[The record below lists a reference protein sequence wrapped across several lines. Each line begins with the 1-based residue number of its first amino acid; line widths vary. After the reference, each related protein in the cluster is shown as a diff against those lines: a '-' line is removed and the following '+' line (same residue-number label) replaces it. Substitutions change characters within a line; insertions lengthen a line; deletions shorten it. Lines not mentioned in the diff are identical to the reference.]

1 MNIDLA
7 NLTER
12 ERYKLLMS
20 SVVPRPVALVTSL
33 DREGRINAAPFS
45 CFNIMGTTPPTVVL
59 GIDARSPGEP
69 KDTADNVHGT
79 GDFVVNLVS
88 EAIVDKANI
97 CSAPLPPGVNELEYA
112 GLTAVPGVQVGAPR
126 VLEAPVSLECRRVMA
141 LDIGNERTIIIGNIV
156 HYHIHDEFYDAEHG
170 YVLADK
176 MGLVARM
183 HGRACYARTTDLFQL
198 ERPSA
203 EAVLARAGAEA

>member
-7 NLTER
+7 SLTER

-20 SVVPRPVALVTSL
+20 SVVPRPVALVTSV
-33 DREGRINAAPFS
+33 DREGRVNAAPFS

-59 GIDARSPGEP
+59 GIDARSPGQP
-69 KDTADNVHGT
+69 KDTDGNVHAT

-88 EAIVDKANI
+88 EAIVDRANV
-97 CSAPLPPGVNELEYA
+97 CSAPFPQGVNELEYA
-112 GLTAVPGVQVGAPR
+112 GLTAAPSVQVGAPR

-141 LDIGNERTIIIGNIV
+141 LDIGNERSIIIGNIV
-156 HYHIHDEFYDAEHG
+156 HFHIQDNFYDAEHG

-183 HGRACYARTTDLFQL
+183 HGGAWYARTTDLFEL
-198 ERPSA
+198 ERPSVS
-203 EAVLARAGAEA
+203 EVLARAGAPA